1 MKTVRKYVLRPNVAN
16 EIITTLYHRILFAGI
31 QDDQI
36 VLFIEEWIDSGSRSI
51 KIVCRETNDTV
62 NYLTPDEYICT
73 AIFPDTEYHIY
84 KLV

>member
-1 MKTVRKYVLRPNVAN
+1 MKTVRKYVLRPNAAN

-31 QDDQI
+31 QDGNI

-84 KLV
+84 QLV